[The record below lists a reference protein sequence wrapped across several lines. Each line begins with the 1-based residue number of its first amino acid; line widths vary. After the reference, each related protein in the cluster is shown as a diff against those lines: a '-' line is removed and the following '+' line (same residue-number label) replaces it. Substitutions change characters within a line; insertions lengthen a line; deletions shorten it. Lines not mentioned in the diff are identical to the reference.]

1 MFNILV
7 GDFLMIIAGN
17 KYYKNNQIVVPKEIR
32 DKQKLNNL
40 DPDDIVVDWIT
51 KGNEIKIRFRKKRK
65 PEELEG
71 LVNLDYETNAVE
83 LKEEL
88 YK

>member
-1 MFNILV
+1 
-7 GDFLMIIAGN
+7 MIISGN

-51 KGNEIKIRFRKKRK
+51 KGNEIKIKFRKKKETWRIRRSC
-65 PEELEG
+65 ESG
-71 LVNLDYETNAVE
+71 LWN
-83 LKEEL
+83 
-88 YK
+88 